1 MVGYASCKHANALVG
16 VAAAAAVAV
25 AVVVVVVV
33 VVDIIVDLLSQPLM
47 CHFCT
52 VTVV

>member
-16 VAAAAAVAV
+16 VVVVVV

-33 VVDIIVDLLSQPLM
+33 VIIVGLLSQPLM

>member
-16 VAAAAAVAV
+16 AVVAVAVAV

-33 VVDIIVDLLSQPLM
+33 VIIVDLLSQPLM

>member
-33 VVDIIVDLLSQPLM
+33 VIIVDLLSQPLM